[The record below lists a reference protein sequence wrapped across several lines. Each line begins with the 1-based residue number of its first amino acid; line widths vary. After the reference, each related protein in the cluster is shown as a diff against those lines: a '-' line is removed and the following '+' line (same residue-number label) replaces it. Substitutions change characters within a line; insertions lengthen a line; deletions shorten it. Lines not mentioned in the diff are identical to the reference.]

1 MAAIAWSSIQSYVQ
15 RAFDQHGRV
24 ERADVIDFA
33 YEDNADDDTIDT
45 IDALG
50 SRVFNSVDDVR
61 TFLTNQNLV
70 SG

>member
-1 MAAIAWSSIQSYVQ
+1 MAAIAWSTIQDYVQ

-24 ERADVIDFA
+24 ERADVIELA